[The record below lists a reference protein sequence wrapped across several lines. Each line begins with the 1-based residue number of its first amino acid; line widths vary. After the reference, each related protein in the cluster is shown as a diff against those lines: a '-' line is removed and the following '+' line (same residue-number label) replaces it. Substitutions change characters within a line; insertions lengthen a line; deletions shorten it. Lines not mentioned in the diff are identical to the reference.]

1 MKFTLGEVI
10 VLFEEL
16 NGRIINRETG
26 ERTKGILSHKLSI
39 RAKYILNNELNKK
52 LSEEIKQYE
61 EARLEI
67 FKELGTQEGENI
79 SVSPEDQPELIKR
92 IQELESIEKNIDVPK
107 LNVEELFSIETDDYF
122 PILLEKLL
130 AKVEEAKIV
139 PIEE

>member
-1 MKFTLGEVI
+1 MKFTLGEI
-10 VLFEEL
+10 TVLFEEL

-67 FKELGTQEGENI
+67 FK
-79 SVSPEDQPELIKR
+79 
-92 IQELESIEKNIDVPK
+92 
-107 LNVEELFSIETDDYF
+107 
-122 PILLEKLL
+122 
-130 AKVEEAKIV
+130 
-139 PIEE
+139 